1 MRSDLLTESGSS
13 YEECITNIR
22 RKYGKDY
29 EVIRKREVSPSGI
42 LGIFKKPS
50 YEIVY
55 VLLPMEPKKTFTSSF
70 EVEQKRIL
78 EDNKKVLNP
87 QIKLILD
94 EVQALRAEMGE
105 HTSVNTS
112 VEHESILKIESLLEK
127 NEFSTSYIRKMSD
140 KIRREYSLDRL
151 DNFEG
156 VQTSV
161 VDWIGESVQIRKKK
175 VEKKPSVIILVGPTG
190 VGKTTTVAKL
200 AANLVFPS
208 QLNNQQQKEVRIIT
222 IDRYRIAAKEQIEIY
237 GNHMGVPVSSAESA
251 EDLEKLMTMY
261 GSSVD
266 YILIDTI
273 GFSPKDYENIAKM
286 RKILDLHGADTEVFL
301 TVSATTKSSDLREIM
316 QQYEIFSYSSL
327 IVTKLDETG
336 CVGNIISV
344 LSEKNKS
351 VAYFTTG
358 QKVPRDLEIANP
370 IRLLTR
376 LDDFKINRDRIEEKF
391 SIEK

>member
-1 MRSDLLTESGSS
+1 M
-13 YEECITNIR
+13 
-22 RKYGKDY
+22 
-29 EVIRKREVSPSGI
+29 
-42 LGIFKKPS
+42 
-50 YEIVY
+50 
-55 VLLPMEPKKTFTSSF
+55 
-70 EVEQKRIL
+70 
-78 EDNKKVLNP
+78 
-87 QIKLILD
+87 
-94 EVQALRAEMGE
+94 
-105 HTSVNTS
+105 
-112 VEHESILKIESLLEK
+112 
-127 NEFSTSYIRKMSD
+127 
-140 KIRREYSLDRL
+140 
-151 DNFEG
+151 
-156 VQTSV
+156 
-161 VDWIGESVQIRKKK
+161 
-175 VEKKPSVIILVGPTG
+175 
-190 VGKTTTVAKL
+190 GKTTTVAKL

-208 QLNNQQQKEVRIIT
+208 QLNNLQQKEVRIIT

-237 GNHMGVPVSSAESA
+237 GNHMGVPVSSAESS

-391 SIEK
+391 SSEK